1 MNIHILKIF
10 ICSYGKNTMT
20 VTILTLVIGADYRR
34 KLAECLE
41 SKAAYA
47 TKHGYTYIQ
56 GDETY
61 WDRDRPIAWSKVP
74 FILDQLKKL
83 PEGAIVWLSDADVLI
98 TNPEFRLEDQAL
110 PIWQTDKDFL
120 MTLDS
125 CGHINSGNIFFRN
138 TEWTRSYWSRVWEQ
152 TDCLYHIWWENA
164 GMIKVMETD
173 EVARNKIEVT
183 KEHKKFNAFLRGI
196 PGEPLWEPGDFLV
209 HFAGVYDPKEI
220 QDLIQ
225 RIQKGEVP
233 RLKM

>member
-1 MNIHILKIF
+1 MAQTLTIV
-10 ICSYGKNTMT
+10 TM
-20 VTILTLVIGADYRR
+20 VIGKDYR
-34 KLAECLE
+34 KGLE
-41 SKAAYA
+41 IALDSKKTYAA
-47 TKHGYTYIQ
+47 KHGYTYIEG
-56 GDETY
+56 GDTFWNRE
-61 WDRDRPIAWSKVP
+61 RPIAWSKIP
-74 FILDQLKKL
+74 FLLDILSKLKDGDL
-83 PEGAIVWLSDADVLI
+83 VWLSDADVLI
-98 TNPEFRLEDQAL
+98 TNPEISFMDTVL
-110 PIWQTDKDFL
+110 PLLPANKDLL

-125 CGHINSGNIFFRN
+125 CGHLNSGNLVLRN
-138 TEWTRSYWSRVWEQ
+138 TEWQRAYWKKVWEQ
-152 TDCLYHIWWENA
+152 TDCIYHIWWENA